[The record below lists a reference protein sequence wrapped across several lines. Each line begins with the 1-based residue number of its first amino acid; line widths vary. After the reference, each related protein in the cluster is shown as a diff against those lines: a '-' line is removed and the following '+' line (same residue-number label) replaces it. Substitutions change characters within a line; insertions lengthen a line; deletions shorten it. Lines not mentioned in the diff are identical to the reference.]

1 MGLDS
6 LGFLS
11 HNFMVADKSSMQAS
25 IEMRVPL
32 ATINLFTKTWN
43 LKDKYLMKFRMSKKI
58 LKDMLLNDI
67 PKNMVLRKKA
77 GFNAPLD
84 NYILNIGLDR
94 YMKELEE
101 SGIFNYLNKAFVF
114 NIASEHYSNKKNN
127 TYKLY
132 QLLHLS
138 KWILNY
144 K

>member
-1 MGLDS
+1 
-6 LGFLS
+6 
-11 HNFMVADKSSMQAS
+11 
-25 IEMRVPL
+25 
-32 ATINLFTKTWN
+32 
-43 LKDKYLMKFRMSKKI
+43 
-58 LKDMLLNDI
+58 
-67 PKNMVLRKKA
+67 
-77 GFNAPLD
+77 
-84 NYILNIGLDR
+84 
-94 YMKELEE
+94 MKELEE